1 MSDSSTPSS
10 AWDEENWWPVMLIML
25 QRIYDLQLAML
36 SAINSVKAAEVVQLH
51 ERGQTFAPMP
61 KFAVFE
67 ESEDGTS
74 T

>member
-1 MSDSSTPSS
+1 
-10 AWDEENWWPVMLIML
+10 MLIML